1 MSSMIIVVCYRAS
14 VDSLGLGVPYGV
26 YIGNGFKFKKSWSKR
41 KALPCGRAKPYSGR
55 TSATQLAKC
64 SATRSP

>member
-26 YIGNGFKFKKSWSKR
+26 YIGNGFKLKR
-41 KALPCGRAKPYSGR
+41 VGAREKPYRVVGPNLTLEER
-55 TSATQLAKC
+55 L
-64 SATRSP
+64 PPN